1 MNTWI
6 RSKAQTGAQCLVRSL
21 CEQAVDHCFLVPGE
35 SYLAVLDALIDA
47 PQIELTV
54 CRQEGGAAMMAE
66 AHGKLSGRPGIC
78 MVTRG
83 PGATNASAGLHIARQ
98 DATPM
103 ILFVGQVARDM
114 REREAFQEIDY
125 RRMFGQVAK
134 WVAEVDS
141 ADRVAEMVSRAF
153 HVAMSGRPGPVVLAL
168 PEDML
173 VEVTEL
179 VAQKLPVAR
188 PATATATDADLA
200 EVLEALETASDPM
213 IIVGG
218 GAWSDKARLDLQ
230 EFATSSMVPVVAS
243 FRCQDF
249 FDNTHPCYAG
259 DAGIGINP
267 KLAARIR
274 SADVLVL
281 LGTRFSEMESSG
293 YSLINIP
300 KPAQRLIHIYPDPDE
315 IGRVYAPDL
324 GIAAPA
330 SDVIAT
336 LLEHRRSTQ
345 ERTERKRH
353 VEACK
358 ADYLAWSTLPDG
370 RGDLAMAEVMRH
382 LKNGLSDNAII
393 TNGAGNYTVWIH
405 RFMAYRKHRTQL
417 APISGTMGYGLPAAV
432 AAARIH
438 PDRQIVCFAGDGCF
452 LMHGQELATAVKYKA
467 NLNVL
472 VINNGMYG
480 TIRMHQ
486 ERDYP
491 GRISATDLANPD
503 FAMLAKSYGC
513 HGETVQFTDQFAPA
527 WDRASAFSGPS
538 LIELRVDPELITPTL
553 TIDDLRNSTRG
564 ARARHDSEG
573 TG

>member
-1 MNTWI
+1 MSQKPNT
-6 RSKAQTGAQCLVRSL
+6 SLTGAQCLVECLR
-21 CEQAVDHCFLVPGE
+21 QQDADQCFLVPGE
-35 SYLAVLDALIDA
+35 SYLAVLDALTDA
-47 PQIELTV
+47 PEIAMTV
-54 CRQEGGAAMMAE
+54 CRQEGGAAMMAD
-66 AHGKLSGRPGIC
+66 AYGKLTGRPGIC

-141 ADRVAEMVSRAF
+141 PDRMAEMISRAF

-173 VEVTEL
+173 VETIDFVPPLLAKVRPASATVTECDM
-179 VAQKLPVAR
+179 AQALGYMEA
-188 PATATATDADLA
+188 ATN
-200 EVLEALETASDPM
+200 PM

-218 GAWSDKARLDLQ
+218 GAWSEQARQDLQ
-230 EFATSSMVPVVAS
+230 DFATKWAIPVAAS

-249 FDNTHPCYAG
+249 YDNMHSGYAG

-267 KLAARIR
+267 KLAARIK

-293 YSLINIP
+293 YSLIDIP
-300 KPAQRLIHIYPDPDE
+300 KPAQTLIHVYPDPDE

-330 SDVIAT
+330 SAT
-336 LLEHRRSTQ
+336 IHSMLGQSPPKRDMSA
-345 ERTERKRH
+345 RKAY
-353 VEACK
+353 VAACN
-358 ADYLAWSTLPDG
+358 ADYRSWSTLPEG
-370 RGDLAMAEVMRH
+370 RGDLAMAEVIHH
-382 LKNGLSDNAII
+382 LKSNLSDDAIV
-393 TNGAGNYTVWIH
+393 TNGAGNYTVWVH
-405 RFMAYRKHRTQL
+405 RFLNFRQFRTQL
-417 APISGTMGYGLPAAV
+417 APISGSMGYGLPAAV

-438 PDRQIVCFAGDGCF
+438 PERQVVCFAGDGCF
-452 LMHGQELATAVKYKA
+452 LMHGQELATAVKYNA
-467 NLNVL
+467 NLNVI
-472 VINNGMYG
+472 VVNNGMYG

-486 ERDYP
+486 ERNYP
-491 GRISATDLANPD
+491 GRISATDLVNPD
-503 FAMLAKSYGC
+503 FALLAKSYGC
-513 HGETVQFTDQFAPA
+513 HGETVQHTDQFAAA
-527 WDRASAFSGPS
+527 WDRACAFSGPS
-538 LIELRVDPELITPTL
+538 LIELQVDPELITPTL
-553 TIDDLRNSTRG
+553 TIDDLRS
-564 ARARHDSEG
+564 ASQDA
-573 TG
+573 

>member
-1 MNTWI
+1 MNAPLQI
-6 RSKAQTGAQCLVRSL
+6 KSLTGAQCLVDCLRQQEV
-21 CEQAVDHCFLVPGE
+21 EQCFLVPGE
-35 SYLAVLDALIDA
+35 SYLAVLDALTDA
-47 PQIELTV
+47 PEVDITV

-66 AHGKLSGRPGIC
+66 AYGKLTGRPGIC

-141 ADRVAEMVSRAF
+141 PQRMAEMVSRAF

-173 VEVTEL
+173 VELTDVIPP
-179 VAQKLPVAR
+179 KLAAAR
-188 PATATATDADLA
+188 PAVAAPTDVDIQTLLGTLA
-200 EVLEALETASDPM
+200 AASNPM

-218 GAWSDKARLDLQ
+218 GAWSDQARQDLQ
-230 EFATSSMVPVVAS
+230 AFAAKWAVPVAAS

-249 FDNTHPCYAG
+249 FNNTHPCYAG

-274 SADVLVL
+274 SVDLLIL

-300 KPAQRLIHIYPDPDE
+300 KPRQKLIHIYPDPDE

-324 GIAAPA
+324 GVAAPA
-330 SDVIAT
+330 AETVAT
-336 LLEHRRSTQ
+336 LLGQAVPKHDLSERRAY
-345 ERTERKRH
+345 
-353 VEACK
+353 VEECN
-358 ADYLAWSTLPDG
+358 ADYHAWSSLPER
-370 RGDLAMAEVMRH
+370 RGDLAMAEVMQH
-382 LKNGLSDNAII
+382 LKNVLPDDAIV
-393 TNGAGNYTVWIH
+393 TNGAGNYTVWVH
-405 RFMAYRKHRTQL
+405 RFLKYRKYRTQL
-417 APISGTMGYGLPAAV
+417 APISGSMGYGLPAAI
-432 AAARIH
+432 AAARTH
-438 PDRQIVCFAGDGCF
+438 PDRQVVCFAGDGCF
-452 LMHGQELATAVKYKA
+452 LMHGQELATAMKYRV
-467 NLNVL
+467 NLNVI
-472 VINNGMYG
+472 VVNNGMYG

-486 ERDYP
+486 ERNYP
-491 GRISATDLANPD
+491 GRVSATDLVNPD

-513 HGETVQFTDQFAPA
+513 HGETVRHTDQFADA
-527 WDRASAFSGPS
+527 WERACAFSGPS
-538 LIELRVDPELITPTL
+538 LLELQVDPELITPTQ
-553 TIDDLRNSTRG
+553 TIEDLRRTSPRT
-564 ARARHDSEG
+564 
-573 TG
+573 

>member
-6 RSKAQTGAQCLVRSL
+6 RNKAQTGAQCLVQCL
-21 CEQAVDHCFLVPGE
+21 CEQQVDQCFLVPGE

-47 PQIELTV
+47 PQIDVTV

-66 AHGKLSGRPGIC
+66 AHGKLTGRPGIC

-83 PGATNASAGLHIARQ
+83 PGATSASAGLHIARQ

-141 ADRVAEMVSRAF
+141 ADRMAEMVSRAF

-173 VEVTEL
+173 VEMTEL
-179 VAQKLPVAR
+179 FAQNLPVAR
-188 PATATATDADLA
+188 PATATLTDADRTA
-200 EVLEALETASDPM
+200 VLDALESASHPM

-218 GAWSDKARLDLQ
+218 GAWSDRARLDLQ
-230 EFATSSMVPVVAS
+230 EFATSLMVPVVAS

-300 KPAQRLIHIYPDPDE
+300 KPAQKLIHIYPDPDE
-315 IGRVYAPDL
+315 LGRVYAPDL

-330 SDVIAT
+330 PEVIAS
-336 LLEHRRSTQ
+336 LLEHRRTIH
-345 ERTERKRH
+345 ERPERKHH
-353 VEACK
+353 VEACH
-358 ADYLAWSTLPDG
+358 AEYLAWSTLPKG
-370 RGDLAMAEVMRH
+370 RGDLAMAEVIRH
-382 LKNGLSDNAII
+382 LKDNLADNAII
-393 TNGAGNYTVWIH
+393 TNGAGNYTVWVH
-405 RFMAYRKHRTQL
+405 RFLTYRKYRTQL
-417 APISGTMGYGLPAAV
+417 APISGSMGYGLPAAV
-432 AAARIH
+432 TAARTH

-472 VINNGMYG
+472 VVNNAMYG

-486 ERDYP
+486 EREYP
-491 GRISATDLANPD
+491 GRISATDLVNPD
-503 FAMLAKSYGC
+503 FAALARSYGC
-513 HGETVQFTDQFAPA
+513 HGETVQQTDQFAPA
-527 WDRASAFSGPS
+527 WDRACAFPGPS
-538 LIELRVDPELITPTL
+538 LIELQVDPELITPTL
-553 TIDDLRNSTRG
+553 TIDDLRDSARG
-564 ARARHDSEG
+564 A
-573 TG
+573 

>member
-1 MNTWI
+1 M
-6 RSKAQTGAQCLVRSL
+6 SLTGAQCLVECLR
-21 CEQAVDHCFLVPGE
+21 QQDVDQCFLVPGE
-35 SYLAVLDALIDA
+35 SYLAVLDALTDA
-47 PQIELTV
+47 PEIAMTV
-54 CRQEGGAAMMAE
+54 CRQEGGAAMMAD
-66 AHGKLSGRPGIC
+66 AYGKLTGRPGIC

-141 ADRVAEMVSRAF
+141 PARMAEMVSRAF

-173 VEVTEL
+173 VETTDVVPPLLAKVRPASATVTECDM
-179 VAQKLPVAR
+179 AQALGH
-188 PATATATDADLA
+188 
-200 EVLEALETASDPM
+200 LEAATNPM

-218 GAWSDKARLDLQ
+218 GAWSEQARQDLQ
-230 EFATSSMVPVVAS
+230 DFATKWAIPVAAS

-249 FDNTHPCYAG
+249 YDNTHSGYAG

-267 KLAARIR
+267 KLAARIK

-293 YSLINIP
+293 YSLMDIP
-300 KPAQRLIHIYPDPDE
+300 KPAQTLIHVYPDPDE

-330 SDVIAT
+330 SAT
-336 LLEHRRSTQ
+336 IHSMLGQSPPKRDMNA
-345 ERTERKRH
+345 RKAY
-353 VEACK
+353 VAACN
-358 ADYLAWSTLPDG
+358 ADYRSWSTLPDG
-370 RGDLAMAEVMRH
+370 RGDLAMAEVIHH
-382 LKNGLSDNAII
+382 LKSNLSDDAIV
-393 TNGAGNYTVWIH
+393 TNGAGNYTVWVH
-405 RFMAYRKHRTQL
+405 RFLNFRQFRTQL
-417 APISGTMGYGLPAAV
+417 APISGSMGYGLPAAV

-438 PDRQIVCFAGDGCF
+438 PERQVVCFAGDGCF
-452 LMHGQELATAVKYKA
+452 LMHGQELATAVKYNA
-467 NLNVL
+467 NLNVI
-472 VINNGMYG
+472 VVNNGMYG

-486 ERDYP
+486 ERNYP
-491 GRISATDLANPD
+491 GRISATDLVNPD
-503 FAMLAKSYGC
+503 FALLAKSYGC
-513 HGETVQFTDQFAPA
+513 HGETVQHTDQFAAA
-527 WDRASAFSGPS
+527 WDRACAFSGPS
-538 LIELRVDPELITPTL
+538 LIELQVDPELITPTL
-553 TIDDLRNSTRG
+553 TIDDLRS
-564 ARARHDSEG
+564 ASQDA
-573 TG
+573 

>member
-1 MNTWI
+1 M
-6 RSKAQTGAQCLVRSL
+6 SLTGAQCLVECLR
-21 CEQAVDHCFLVPGE
+21 QQDVDQCFLVPGE
-35 SYLAVLDALIDA
+35 SYLAVQDALTDA
-47 PQIELTV
+47 PEITLTV
-54 CRQEGGAAMMAE
+54 CRQEGGAAMMAD
-66 AHGKLSGRPGIC
+66 AYGKLTGRPGIC

-141 ADRVAEMVSRAF
+141 PARMAEMVSRAF

-173 VEVTEL
+173 VETTDVVPPLLAKVRPASATVTECDM
-179 VAQKLPVAR
+179 AQALGY
-188 PATATATDADLA
+188 
-200 EVLEALETASDPM
+200 LEAATNPM

-218 GAWSDKARLDLQ
+218 GAWSERARQDLQ
-230 EFATSSMVPVVAS
+230 DFATKWAIPVAAS

-249 FDNTHPCYAG
+249 YDNTHSGYAG

-267 KLAARIR
+267 KLAARIK

-293 YSLINIP
+293 YSLIDIP
-300 KPAQRLIHIYPDPDE
+300 KPAQTLIHVYPDPDE

-330 SDVIAT
+330 SAT
-336 LLEHRRSTQ
+336 IHSMLGQSPPKRDMSA
-345 ERTERKRH
+345 RKAY
-353 VEACK
+353 VAACN
-358 ADYLAWSTLPDG
+358 ADYRSWSNLPDG
-370 RGDLAMAEVMRH
+370 RGDLAMAEVIHH
-382 LKNGLSDNAII
+382 LKSNLSDDAIV
-393 TNGAGNYTVWIH
+393 TNGAGNYTVWVH
-405 RFMAYRKHRTQL
+405 RFLNFRQFRTQL
-417 APISGTMGYGLPAAV
+417 APISGSMGYGLPAAV

-438 PDRQIVCFAGDGCF
+438 PERQVVCFAGDGCF
-452 LMHGQELATAVKYKA
+452 LMHGQELATAVKYNA
-467 NLNVL
+467 NLNVI
-472 VINNGMYG
+472 VVNNGMYG

-486 ERDYP
+486 ERNYP
-491 GRISATDLANPD
+491 GRISATDLVNPD
-503 FAMLAKSYGC
+503 LALLAKSYGC
-513 HGETVQFTDQFAPA
+513 HGETVQHTDQFAAA
-527 WDRASAFSGPS
+527 WDRACAFSGPS
-538 LIELRVDPELITPTL
+538 LIELQVDPELITPTL
-553 TIDDLRNSTRG
+553 TIDDLRS
-564 ARARHDSEG
+564 ASQDA
-573 TG
+573 